1 MAPTSTNETSVPA
14 APQGAAGSFLSS
26 FRNILFL
33 EGPPQKIAL
42 GAAIGTFVAWLP
54 IQGIQMSIA
63 VPICLAVGANPMPA
77 IPIIWLTNP
86 FTAIPVYGFNY
97 WVGWLLVG
105 GPPVSTFVTILT
117 DALRVLEH
125 EGARAFLARL
135 WVDGA
140 SIFVT
145 LWVGSFVVGAVLA
158 VVAYAIVLRGVVAV
172 RRGAAAV
179 KVGVSRVRDRVRRR
193 REEKRRKR
201 KKR

>member
-1 MAPTSTNETSVPA
+1 MAPSETNEAQVPA
-14 APQGAAGSFLSS
+14 APQGAAGSLLGS

-33 EGPPQKIAL
+33 EGPPHKIAM
-42 GAAIGTFVAWLP
+42 GAAIGTFVAWTP
-54 IQGIQMSIA
+54 TQGIQMSIA

-117 DALRVLEH
+117 DALRILEH
-125 EGARAFLARL
+125 EGARAFLSRL
-135 WVDGA
+135 WLDG
-140 SIFVT
+140 SDIFVT
-145 LWVGSFVVGAVLA
+145 LWVGSLVVGAVLA
-158 VVAYAIVLRGVVAV
+158 VLAYAIVLRGVVAV

-179 KVGVSRVRDRVRRR
+179 KVGVSRVRERVQRRR
-193 REEKRRKR
+193 AERRR
-201 KKR
+201 KKRKR